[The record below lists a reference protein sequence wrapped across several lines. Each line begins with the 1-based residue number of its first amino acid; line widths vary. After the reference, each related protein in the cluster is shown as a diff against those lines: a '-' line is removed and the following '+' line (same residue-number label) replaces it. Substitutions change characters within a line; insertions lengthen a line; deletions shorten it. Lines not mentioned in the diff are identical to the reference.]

1 MDNQRPDLLVYTSC
15 RIHHF
20 TFLHRR
26 EVPCPRVLVSSCPHK
41 LAVLSSVYHTV
52 RFTAAVVLLLQ
63 ENVTDSGLL

>member
-1 MDNQRPDLLVYTSC
+1 MDNQLPDLLVYTSC

-26 EVPCPRVLVSSCPHK
+26 EVPCPHA

-52 RFTAAVVLLLQ
+52 RFTAVVLLLQ